1 MKSRRRSSH
10 GLVIVV
16 FGVALAVT
24 APRAVFADAAKGEQ
38 VYKSHQCSMCHKVN
52 GSGGKK
58 GPDLSSAGTQR
69 DAEWLTKYLVNPK
82 SMLPK
87 GTMPPAKV
95 TPAELKDL
103 VDYLETLKG
112 AK

>member
-1 MKSRRRSSH
+1 MNKCRRSIR
-10 GLVIVV
+10 GLAIVV
-16 FGVALAVT
+16 FGVALVAM
-24 APRAVFADAAKGEQ
+24 APRVVLADAAKGEP

-58 GPDLSSAGTQR
+58 GPDLSAVGTQR
-69 DAEWLTKYLVNPK
+69 DAEWLEKYLVNPK

-103 VDYLETLKG
+103 CDYLQTLKG
-112 AK
+112 TK

>member
-1 MKSRRRSSH
+1 MNSRRRSIRRMA
-10 GLVIVV
+10 IVV

-24 APRAVFADAAKGEQ
+24 VPQAVFADAAKGEP

-58 GPDLSSAGTQR
+58 GPDLSAVGTQR
-69 DAEWLTKYLVNPK
+69 DAEWLAKYLVNPK
-82 SMLPK
+82 AMLPK

-103 VDYLETLKG
+103 VTYLETLKV

>member
-1 MKSRRRSSH
+1 MAA
-10 GLVIVV
+10 
-16 FGVALAVT
+16 F
-24 APRAVFADAAKGEQ
+24 APRHAFADAARGEQ

-52 GSGGKK
+52 GLGGKK
-58 GPDLSSAGTQR
+58 GPALDDVGAKR
-69 DAEWLTKYLVNPK
+69 DAAWLEKYLMNPK
-82 SMLPK
+82 SMIPK